1 MSLSIADA
9 DRVAR
14 AYKVLS
20 AKGPQLGRPVADRIQ
35 GSRIHNLKE
44 LRVSGEDGAEY
55 RVLFVFDP
63 IRQAF
68 LLVGGNKQGEWD
80 KWYKRQIQIAEQRY
94 LEHLKQLGRFGI

>member
-35 GSRIHNLKE
+35 GSRIHNLEE
-44 LRVSGEDGAEY
+44 LRVSGEDGQNTEFYLYLTQYGRHFYSSVAINE
-55 RVLFVFDP
+55 
-63 IRQAF
+63 
-68 LLVGGNKQGEWD
+68 GSGTNGTKD
-80 KWYKRQIQIAEQRY
+80 KFR
-94 LEHLKQLGRFGI
+94 